1 MTTVFDVPA
10 DLLIEKV
17 ADEFKD
23 NDKINSP
30 AWSHFVKTGVHKE
43 RKPERADWWYVRTAS
58 IVRRVYMDGP
68 VGVMSLR
75 TYYGGKK
82 DRGVRPE
89 VFRKGSG
96 SIIRT
101 ALHQLE
107 DAGLVEKV
115 EGGRVVTPAGRSFL
129 DKMSGEVIRDV
140 PDLAKFDNQSESSD
154 DSHLHLLDKLS
165 SAISENPKIEDSDKE
180 ELIGVISKIDAER
193 EHLSKAFN
201 EFKEDIESKHS
212 QSVAESFSSLHKED
226 LSAAV
231 DSLVKSLRRKH

>member
-17 ADEFKD
+17 AEEFKN

-30 AWSHFVKTGVHKE
+30 AWSNFVKTGVHKE
-43 RKPERADWWYVRTAS
+43 RKPERDDWWFVRTAS
-58 IVRRVYMDGP
+58 IIRRVYMDGP

-75 TYYGGKK
+75 TFYGGKK

-107 DAGLVEKV
+107 DAGFVEKV
-115 EGGRVVTPAGRSFL
+115 EGGRVVTPQGRSFL
-129 DKMSGEVIRDV
+129 DKISGEIINDV
-140 PDLAKFDNQSESSD
+140 PELAKFNNQSESGA
-154 DSHLHLLDKLS
+154 SHSNVLDKLT
-165 SAISENPKIEDSDKE
+165 SAINENSKIDDSDKE

-193 EHLSKAFN
+193 EHLSNAFN
-201 EFKEDIESKHS
+201 EFKEEIESKHS
-212 QSVAESFSSLHKED
+212 KPVHESVASLHKED
-226 LSAAV
+226 LSDAIN
-231 DSLVKSLRRKH
+231 SLVNSLRRKR

>member
-17 ADEFKD
+17 ADEFKN

-30 AWSHFVKTGVHKE
+30 AWSNFVKTGVHKE
-43 RKPERADWWYVRTAS
+43 RKPERDDWWYVRTAS
-58 IVRRVYMDGP
+58 IIRRVYIDGP

-75 TYYGGKK
+75 TFYGGKK

-115 EGGRVVTPAGRSFL
+115 EGGRVVSPAGRSFL
-129 DKMSGEVIRDV
+129 DKMSGEVIRDI
-140 PDLAKFDNQSESSD
+140 PDLEKFNNQSESSD
-154 DSHLHLLDKLS
+154 DSHSHLLDKLS
-165 SAISENPKIEDSDKE
+165 SAINDNPKIEDSDKE

-193 EHLSKAFN
+193 EHLSKAFK

-212 QSVAESFSSLHKED
+212 KPVDETFASLHKED

>member
-17 ADEFKD
+17 ADEFKN

-30 AWSHFVKTGVHKE
+30 AWSNFVKTGVHKE

-58 IVRRVYMDGP
+58 IIRRVYMDGP

-75 TYYGGKK
+75 TFYGGKK

-129 DKMSGEVIRDV
+129 DKMSGEIIKDI
-140 PDLAKFDNQSESSD
+140 PELDKFNNGSSSSD
-154 DSHLHLLDKLS
+154 DSYPHLLDKLT

-201 EFKEDIESKHS
+201 EFKDEIESKHS
-212 QSVAESFSSLHKED
+212 KSVDESFASLHKED